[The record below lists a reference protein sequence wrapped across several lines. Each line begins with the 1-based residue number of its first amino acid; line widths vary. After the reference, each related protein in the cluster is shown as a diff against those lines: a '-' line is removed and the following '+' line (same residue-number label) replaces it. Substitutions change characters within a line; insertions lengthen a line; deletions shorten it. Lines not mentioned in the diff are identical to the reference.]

1 MSGFDY
7 IKVCITES
15 INRGSRR
22 KYITPDEALKSAR
35 RRSREMG
42 LDPDKI
48 EQEARARREV
58 KRKKQEEDDAA
69 ERARVKQKR
78 IDKYTSDTS
87 KISRIKM
94 WLSDPEAA
102 QAATDKINADIKKAR
117 EEEKKG
123 PGEGKKGRD

>member
-1 MSGFDY
+1 MNGFDY

-48 EQEARARREV
+48 KQEADEVICLLTPEFFLGVGGFYQEFAQTEDQEVERLLREL
-58 KRKKQEEDDAA
+58 R
-69 ERARVKQKR
+69 
-78 IDKYTSDTS
+78 
-87 KISRIKM
+87 
-94 WLSDPEAA
+94 P
-102 QAATDKINADIKKAR
+102 
-117 EEEKKG
+117 
-123 PGEGKKGRD
+123 